1 MDAIDSVVDPL
12 REFAKDSVRLVK
24 RCHKPDQKGINFFFN
39 YWIVAVKQNR
49 DFKNS
54 GFIFCRIHEGGDSY
68 CNRIRG
74 YGICWVLREVDF
86 YPN

>member
-24 RCHKPDQKGINFFFN
+24 RCHKTRSK
-39 YWIVAVKQNR
+39 
-49 DFKNS
+49 
-54 GFIFCRIHEGGDSY
+54 RIHEGGDSY

-86 YPN
+86 YPINNIIVGAS